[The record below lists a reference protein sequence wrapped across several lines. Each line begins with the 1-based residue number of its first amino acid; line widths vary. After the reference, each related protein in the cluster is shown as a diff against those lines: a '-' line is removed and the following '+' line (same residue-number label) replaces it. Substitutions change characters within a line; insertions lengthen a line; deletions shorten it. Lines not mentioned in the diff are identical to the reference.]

1 MNAKTMEGLT
11 GASASIHMVST
22 PMSIAKEAERKGDT
36 EKMKRALGYAA
47 GLVDQ
52 ADQYSEKTSEGMK
65 LDAKEAREQEALRQ
79 KELTEARKK
88 EREEQEKQ
96 IREGG
101 VKQEGP
107 DFDSAEISR
116 EGKIQSETTGLPS
129 PVSPNSSQN
138 MGYDK
143 SGETAE
149 LAAETG
155 AALNVSA

>member
-52 ADQYSEKTSEGMK
+52 ADQYSEKTSEGM
-65 LDAKEAREQEALRQ
+65 
-79 KELTEARKK
+79 
-88 EREEQEKQ
+88 
-96 IREGG
+96 
-101 VKQEGP
+101 
-107 DFDSAEISR
+107 
-116 EGKIQSETTGLPS
+116 
-129 PVSPNSSQN
+129 NSSQN

-155 AALNVSA
+155 AAVNVSA